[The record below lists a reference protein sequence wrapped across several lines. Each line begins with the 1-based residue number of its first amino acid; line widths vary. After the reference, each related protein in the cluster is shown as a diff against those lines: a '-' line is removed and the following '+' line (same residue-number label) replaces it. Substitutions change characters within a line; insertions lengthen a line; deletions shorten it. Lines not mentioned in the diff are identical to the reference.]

1 VDHVWSV
8 ELEFWPYKYA
18 FNLKLGQG
26 DVTSLANFMCLL
38 HMACIFQLYLEFVWR
53 NISVWSNHCWFMIQ
67 GQSWSVSM
75 AHLWLFFQENW
86 VPRGKLQ
93 LLGFFHY
100 NFWHIM
106 STLNDI
112 SSCIGTHRGLV
123 LVYVVLRPAKQCLG
137 FLIEL
142 IEQVI
147 HTIKFGEIRL
157 YAHNGALREFETS
170 QEKSETLCWRS
181 CCVD

>member
-1 VDHVWSV
+1 
-8 ELEFWPYKYA
+8 
-18 FNLKLGQG
+18 
-26 DVTSLANFMCLL
+26 
-38 HMACIFQLYLEFVWR
+38 
-53 NISVWSNHCWFMIQ
+53 
-67 GQSWSVSM
+67 
-75 AHLWLFFQENW
+75 
-86 VPRGKLQ
+86 
-93 LLGFFHY
+93 
-100 NFWHIM
+100 M

-170 QEKSETLCWRS
+170 QEKSETLFWRS